1 MPPFGVDHTKKLLP
15 DVLPSGDPTRFAL
28 PIFLKEPSD
37 TFLIKSKPA
46 TLHCRVAHALR
57 VFFQCNSENVEP
69 SQKEDHVEPESGVRY
84 TEASVDI
91 DREQVEEYFSEFH
104 CACVAISGKGSVV
117 SRHALVTNACK
128 LRLCLRTPTIHFGY
142 RKVTKTFHVW
152 KNCSVK
158 WLWCN
163 PKTQHAD
170 LKPDLHAILWALK
183 RFYYTLVVLLLY
195 EFYFLKHFFLAA
207 LTINLYLLKTR
218 PCVNKIAVKWLGW
231 TKGKHQY
238 GALWSGREVFFS
250 FYDSC
255 CCVYLIQYFT
265 TPRKL
270 VWEYHW
276 DYY

>member
-1 MPPFGVDHTKKLLP
+1 MDDDNGILIQCIFSYFSEDLNEIRQEQDNVKSTSEMPPFGLEQTSSQKLLP

-117 SRHALVTNACK
+117 SRHALVTNACE
-128 LRLCLRTPTIHFGY
+128 LHYIDVAVHEDVEVLNPTI
-142 RKVTKTFHVW
+142 
-152 KNCSVK
+152 
-158 WLWCN
+158 
-163 PKTQHAD
+163 
-170 LKPDLHAILWALK
+170 
-183 RFYYTLVVLLLY
+183 
-195 EFYFLKHFFLAA
+195 
-207 LTINLYLLKTR
+207 
-218 PCVNKIAVKWLGW
+218 
-231 TKGKHQY
+231 
-238 GALWSGREVFFS
+238 
-250 FYDSC
+250 
-255 CCVYLIQYFT
+255 
-265 TPRKL
+265 
-270 VWEYHW
+270 
-276 DYY
+276 

>member
-1 MPPFGVDHTKKLLP
+1 MPPFGDSASTKKLLP
-15 DVLPSGDPTRFAL
+15 DVLPSGDPTQFAL

-128 LRLCLRTPTIHFGY
+128 LLSRLDTPFLKRTRKLFNSDM
-142 RKVTKTFHVW
+142 KVTTTFHVQ
-152 KNCSVK
+152 KVSEKLFC
-158 WLWCN
+158 
-163 PKTQHAD
+163 Q
-170 LKPDLHAILWALK
+170 
-183 RFYYTLVVLLLY
+183 VVMMQPSQLLGLPA
-195 EFYFLKHFFLAA
+195 EPA
-207 LTINLYLLKTR
+207 
-218 PCVNKIAVKWLGW
+218 
-231 TKGKHQY
+231 
-238 GALWSGREVFFS
+238 
-250 FYDSC
+250 
-255 CCVYLIQYFT
+255 
-265 TPRKL
+265 
-270 VWEYHW
+270 
-276 DYY
+276 

>member
-128 LRLCLRTPTIHFGY
+128 LRLCLRTPLDIGKLPRPFMFEKIVLSSGY
-142 RKVTKTFHVW
+142 DAILKPSTQIWSLICMQFYGHL
-152 KNCSVK
+152 NDFII
-158 WLWCN
+158 LWC
-163 PKTQHAD
+163 
-170 LKPDLHAILWALK
+170 
-183 RFYYTLVVLLLY
+183 
-195 EFYFLKHFFLAA
+195 
-207 LTINLYLLKTR
+207 
-218 PCVNKIAVKWLGW
+218 
-231 TKGKHQY
+231 
-238 GALWSGREVFFS
+238 
-250 FYDSC
+250 C
-255 CCVYLIQYFT
+255 CCSMNFT
-265 TPRKL
+265 F
-270 VWEYHW
+270 
-276 DYY
+276 